1 MQYLKI
7 RGVSAKARAG
17 GPVSFV
23 RHDCYLHAVLVV
35 HLPGIQWE
43 AIRGVAL
50 EAGVALTVCNL
61 S

>member
-7 RGVSAKARAG
+7 RDVSAQAQVG

-23 RHDCYLHAVLVV
+23 RHDSYPHAILVV